1 MPLLRF
7 ALPLAAAVLALS
19 ACGGGSVSPDDLT
32 PPPATTDLQLI
43 AKDMKFDKNAL
54 AAPENTAVT
63 LTFSNQDS
71 GVLHNVSIYT
81 DRNARKKIFASE
93 LINGKKTETYS
104 FSTPGPGR
112 YYFRCDV
119 HPDMNGW
126 LFVQ

>member
-32 PPPATTDLQLI
+32 PPPATTDLHLI
-43 AKDMKFDKNAL
+43 AKGVKFDTNAL
-54 AAPENTAVT
+54 AAPANTTVT

-71 GVLHNVSIYT
+71 GVLHNVAIYT
-81 DRNARKKIFASE
+81 DNNAKEKIFASE
-93 LINGKKTETYS
+93 LISGKKTETYG